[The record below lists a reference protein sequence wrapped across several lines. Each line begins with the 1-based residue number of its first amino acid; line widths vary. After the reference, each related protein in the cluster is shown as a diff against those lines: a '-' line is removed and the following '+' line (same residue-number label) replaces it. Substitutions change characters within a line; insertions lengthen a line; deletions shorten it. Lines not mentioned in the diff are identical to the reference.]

1 LPRIA
6 SRRFGLGSSRRKTV
20 RQRAVSKPTHLTTDK
35 LFEDLGFSTEEA
47 AVLEL
52 KLTLH
57 NEIMKVVAKRKFTS
71 RDVEKLL
78 DISQPKAS
86 DLLNGKISQM
96 TADRLTKYL
105 HRLGRRVKVTTIVAK
120 LRGKQVA

>member
-1 LPRIA
+1 MRA
-6 SRRFGLGSSRRKTV
+6 KTI
-20 RQRAVSKPTHLTTDK
+20 SKPTHVTTDK

-57 NEIMKVVAKRKFTS
+57 GEIMKVVEKRKLSS

-96 TADRLTKYL
+96 SADRLTKYL
-105 HRLGRRVKVTTIVAK
+105 HRLGRRVKVTTTVAK
-120 LRGKQVA
+120 GRGKRVA

>member
-1 LPRIA
+1 M
-6 SRRFGLGSSRRKTV
+6 
-20 RQRAVSKPTHLTTDK
+20 RAKAASKPTHVTTDK

-57 NEIMKVVAKRKFTS
+57 GEIMKVVERKNLKS

-86 DLLNGKISQM
+86 DLLNGKIAQM

-105 HRLGRRVKVTTIVAK
+105 HRLGRRVKITTTVARA
-120 LRGKQVA
+120 RGKQVA

>member
-1 LPRIA
+1 MRA
-6 SRRFGLGSSRRKTV
+6 KTV
-20 RQRAVSKPTHLTTDK
+20 NTPTHVTTDK

-57 NEIMKVVAKRKFTS
+57 GEIMKVVERRRLKS
-71 RDVEKLL
+71 RDVERLL

-105 HRLGRRVKVTTIVAK
+105 HRLGRRVKITTTVAK
-120 LRGKQVA
+120 GRRKQVA

>member
-1 LPRIA
+1 
-6 SRRFGLGSSRRKTV
+6 V
-20 RQRAVSKPTHLTTDK
+20 TTDK

-57 NEIMKVVAKRKFTS
+57 NEIMKVIAKRKFTS

-105 HRLGRRVKVTTIVAK
+105 HRLGRRVKVTTTAAK
-120 LRGKQVA
+120 LIGKQVA

>member
-1 LPRIA
+1 M
-6 SRRFGLGSSRRKTV
+6 RR
-20 RQRAVSKPTHLTTDK
+20 RAVSQPTHVTTDK
-35 LFEDLGFSTEEA
+35 LFENLGFSTEEA
-47 AVLEL
+47 AILER

-71 RDVEKLL
+71 RDIEKLL

-105 HRLGRRVKVTTIVAK
+105 HRLGRRVKVTTTVAK
-120 LRGKQVA
+120 RPGKQVA